1 MASYLYDRRHLM
13 AGTWRVGTVDFPP
26 APYLL
31 PLIGAVLSA
40 VAILLLQNDL
50 GMAALVVLGAFAT
63 VAGIVTS
70 KSSLGGASAF
80 LVIAAVSSF
89 IASPRVRDRVA
100 GWLDPWR
107 DPAGSGFQFVQADFS
122 LASGG
127 LLGHEGASP
136 ALSVPEIHTDF
147 VLVGVASQFGWLG
160 SLAVLVLAGILVSR
174 CALLALHAS
183 DGLRSLLAFSLTAL
197 IGIQLVLITGGTLR
211 VLPLTGLTFPLLSYG
226 GTSMVATMFGLGV
239 VAGLGAQ
246 RVVGAIPAEV

>member
-1 MASYLYDRRHLM
+1 MASYLYDRRHLT
-13 AGTWRVGTVDFPP
+13 AGPWRVRGVDLPP

-31 PLIGAVLSA
+31 PLIGAVLCA

-70 KSSLGGASAF
+70 TSSIGAAGAF
-80 LVIAAVSSF
+80 LLVAAASSF
-89 IASPRVRDRVA
+89 TASPRVRDRVA

-107 DPAGSGFQFVQADFS
+107 DPAGSGFQFVQADYS

-127 LLGHEGASP
+127 LLGHGGAVP

-147 VLVGVASQFGWLG
+147 VLVGVGSQFGWLG

-174 CALLALHAS
+174 CALIALRAS
-183 DGLRSLLAFSLTAL
+183 DGFRSLLAFSLTAL
-197 IGIQLVLITGGTLR
+197 TGIQVVLIAGGTLR

-226 GTSMVATMFGLGV
+226 GTSMVVTMFALGIITGLS
-239 VAGLGAQ
+239 AQ
-246 RVVGAIPAEV
+246 SGRRVTRA